1 MSAARTGAARAQPRK
16 HAPTG
21 SRSARTTRADKGR
34 STTSQAGAAR
44 NRRHKPQHRPRLRV
58 APPPRR
64 RWLPFLI
71 VSFLIVGVLVVG
83 VTSLQAVVSQGS
95 FRMQELTRHNRQLQQ
110 EYGRLKLK
118 VAQLSSPGRIAR
130 QARRLGFHL
139 PDPGEVRALPV
150 KGGVPPN
157 ETGGLRR
164 TSFSLKGVLEE
175 RP

>member
-1 MSAARTGAARAQPRK
+1 MSATRTGAARAQPRR

-21 SRSARTTRADKGR
+21 SRPARAARAGKAR
-34 STTSQAGAAR
+34 RASTQSGAAR
-44 NRRHKPQHRPRLRV
+44 PRHEPKHRPRLRT

-64 RWLPFLI
+64 RRLPFLI
-71 VSFLIVGVLVVG
+71 ASFLVVGVLVVG

-95 FRMQELTRHNRQLQQ
+95 FRMQELTRHNRELQQ

-130 QARRLGFHL
+130 KAERLGFHL
-139 PDPGEVRALPV
+139 PDPSEVRALPV
-150 KGGVPPN
+150 KGGVPSN
-157 ETGGLRR
+157 ATGGLRR
-164 TSFSLKGVLEE
+164 TSFSLKRVLEE

>member
-1 MSAARTGAARAQPRK
+1 MSATRTGAARAQPRR

-21 SRSARTTRADKGR
+21 SRPARAARAGKAR
-34 STTSQAGAAR
+34 RASTQSGAAR
-44 NRRHKPQHRPRLRV
+44 PRHEPKHRPRLRT

-64 RWLPFLI
+64 RRLPFLI
-71 VSFLIVGVLVVG
+71 ASFLVVGVLVVG

-95 FRMQELTRHNRQLQQ
+95 FRMQDLTRHNRELQQ

-130 QARRLGFHL
+130 KAERLGFHL

-150 KGGVPPN
+150 KGGVPSN
-157 ETGGLRR
+157 ATGGLRR
-164 TSFSLKGVLEE
+164 TSFSLKRVLEE

>member
-1 MSAARTGAARAQPRK
+1 MSATRTEAARAQPRR

-21 SRSARTTRADKGR
+21 SRPARTARAGKGR
-34 STTSQAGAAR
+34 GASTHSGATR
-44 NRRHKPQHRPRLRV
+44 PRPKPKHRPRPRV
-58 APPPRR
+58 APPPPR

-71 VSFLIVGVLVVG
+71 ASFLVVGVLVVG

-95 FRMQELTRHNRQLQQ
+95 FRMQEVTRHNRELQQ

-130 QARRLGFHL
+130 KAERMGFRL

-150 KGGVPPN
+150 KGGVPSN
-157 ETGGLRR
+157 ATGGLRR

>member
-1 MSAARTGAARAQPRK
+1 MSAARTGAARAQPPR

-21 SRSARTTRADKGR
+21 SRSARTARAGKGR
-34 STTSQAGAAR
+34 PATSQSGAAR
-44 NRRHKPQHRPRLRV
+44 HRRHKPQHQSRPRV
-58 APPPRR
+58 DPPPRR
-64 RWLPFLI
+64 RWVPFLI
-71 VSFLIVGVLVVG
+71 ASFLIVGVLVVG

-95 FRMQELTRHNRQLQQ
+95 FRMQELTRHNRELQQ
-110 EYGRLKLK
+110 DYGRLKLK

-130 QARRLGFHL
+130 QARRLGFRL

-157 ETGGLRR
+157 ATGGLRR

>member
-1 MSAARTGAARAQPRK
+1 MSATRTGAARAQPRR

-21 SRSARTTRADKGR
+21 SRSGR
-34 STTSQAGAAR
+34 SVRAGKDRRGSAKSGAAR
-44 NRRHKPQHRPRLRV
+44 PRHTPKHRPRLRA

-71 VSFLIVGVLVVG
+71 ASFLVVGVLVVG

-95 FRMQELTRHNRQLQQ
+95 FRMQELTRHNRELQQ

-130 QARRLGFHL
+130 KAERMGFHV

-150 KGGVPPN
+150 KGGVPSN
-157 ETGGLRR
+157 VTGGLRR

>member
-1 MSAARTGAARAQPRK
+1 MSAARTGAVRAQPRRQ
-16 HAPTG
+16 ARTG
-21 SRSARTTRADKGR
+21 SRSVPTADAGHGR
-34 STTSQAGAAR
+34 PATSQSAAR
-44 NRRHKPQHRPRLRV
+44 PRRHKPQHRSRPRV
-58 APPPRR
+58 APQPRR

-71 VSFLIVGVLVVG
+71 ASFLIVGVLVVG

-95 FRMQELTRHNRQLQQ
+95 FQMQELTRHNRQLQQ
-110 EYGRLKLK
+110 DYGRLKLK